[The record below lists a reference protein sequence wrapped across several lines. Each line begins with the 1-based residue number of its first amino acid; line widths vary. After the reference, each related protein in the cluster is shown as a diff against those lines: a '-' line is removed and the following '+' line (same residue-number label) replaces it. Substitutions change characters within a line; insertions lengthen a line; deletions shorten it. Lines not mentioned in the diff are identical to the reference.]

1 MKGYLPGGEVLNPR
15 SAPVVLLFLWFAAS
29 ASAHDT
35 WLVAE
40 RNQTGA
46 SGMVRVAVVT
56 AEEFP
61 NSDHATDA
69 NRVAE
74 WVVLIGEKK
83 HSVGEYAIDGDELA
97 AMVHLEGPGLH
108 TIGVALKPRFIEIDP
123 EGFAA
128 YLEDEGATAAL
139 EHRTK
144 NNQGAEPGRELYAKN
159 VTTFVEVGGGADD
172 TSVTPAGHKIEIIPL
187 SNPCRWKAGD
197 EIAVRVL
204 FEGRPV
210 SGFRV
215 SAGHEGLAKHTF
227 VAHERT
233 DANGQARF
241 KLTRPGLWFLRTHT
255 IRPVAPEVTE
265 ADWESFW
272 ASITFRVHGQGDR
285 VKEHAGD

>member
-1 MKGYLPGGEVLNPR
+1 MKGYLPGGETLELR
-15 SAPVVLLFLWFAAS
+15 AAPVVFLVLWFAAS
-29 ASAHDT
+29 TSAHDT

-40 RNQTGA
+40 RNQTGP
-46 SGMVRVAVVT
+46 GDVVRVAVVT

-74 WVVLIGEKK
+74 WVALIGEKK
-83 HSVGEYAIDGDELA
+83 HFVGEYTIDGDELA
-97 AMVHLEGPGLH
+97 ATVRLEGPGLH
-108 TIGVALKPRFIEIDP
+108 TIGVALKPRFIEIDA

-139 EHRTK
+139 ERRTK
-144 NNQGAEPGRELYAKN
+144 NKQDAEPGRELYAKN
-159 VTTFVEVGGGADD
+159 VTAFVEVGDGGADD

-187 SNPCRWKAGD
+187 SNPCRWRVGD

-233 DANGQARF
+233 DENGQARF

-255 IRPVAPEVTE
+255 IRPVAPDVTE

-272 ASITFRVHGQGDR
+272 ASITFRVN
-285 VKEHAGD
+285 EHAAD